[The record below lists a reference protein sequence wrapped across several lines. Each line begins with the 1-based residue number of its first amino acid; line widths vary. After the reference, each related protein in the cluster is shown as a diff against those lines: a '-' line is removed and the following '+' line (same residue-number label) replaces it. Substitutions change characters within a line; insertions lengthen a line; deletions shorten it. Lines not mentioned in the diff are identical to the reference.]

1 MTAPTPVSALV
12 HSSTLVTAGVYVI
25 FRFSESIV
33 RRWSFFLLCVSSITL
48 LIAGLGA
55 GFEVDLKK
63 VIALS
68 TLRQLGIIILIL
80 SVGGY
85 FICIFHLVVHA
96 MFKALIFMC
105 AGFFIYTSGGIQD
118 SRFLSSL
125 WVKYPFVSS

>member
-1 MTAPTPVSALV
+1 M
-12 HSSTLVTAGVYVI
+12 
-25 FRFSESIV
+25 
-33 RRWSFFLLCVSSITL
+33 LLCISRITL

-68 TLRQLGIIILIL
+68 TLRQLGMMMLIL

-96 MFKALIFMC
+96 MFKALMFIC

-118 SRFLSSL
+118 SRYLRSL
-125 WVKYPFVSS
+125 